1 MTQWDEF
8 ERSQNAAIKRSMEK
22 EIYECNECGCTW
34 FETIEV
40 NQYVSNTL
48 VVPGQ
53 KPAPLTPE
61 GYPILRCMKCGATK
75 EHQVSVTNP
84 TDRVTKQYYQMLE
97 DIAPEKEEP
106 KEEVKDEDKDSGQ
119 E

>member
-1 MTQWDEF
+1 MTQWQEF
-8 ERSQNAAIKRSMEK
+8 EQSQNAAIKRSMEK
-22 EIYECNECGCTW
+22 EIYECDKCSCTW
-34 FETIEV
+34 FETVEV

-61 GYPILRCMKCGATK
+61 GYPVLRCMKCGTIK

-84 TDRVTKQYYQMLE
+84 TDKVTKQYYQMLE
-97 DIAPEKEEP
+97 DIEPDKVEP
-106 KEEVKDEDKDSGQ
+106 KEESKDEDKDSGQ
-119 E
+119 K